1 MHNSIMK
8 YSMRL
13 TNCISLSIAFWIIST
28 SAIAQKNDPPQI
40 DCSKIVTYKHV
51 ENVELKLWMFNPPN
65 HQSSDKSP
73 AIVFFFGGG
82 WNTGNPEQ
90 FVPHCQYLA
99 SRGMVAA
106 VADYRVFSRHKVMVP
121 ACVSDAK
128 SAVRWMR
135 EHAQELG
142 IDPNRIAAGGGSA
155 GGHLAASTA
164 FLPKFDE
171 PGENQKISSK
181 PNALVLF
188 NPALILAS
196 PERNDTILYEVN
208 SKNSQRFGPDPEDVS
223 PFHHV
228 NKNAPPTIIFH
239 GTKDTTVPFESVRL
253 FSEKMKESGNKCTVI
268 AYKGQNHGFFNFGRD
283 NNGPFIDTVNKI
295 DSFLVSAGYLKAP
308 PESLT
313 Q

>member
-1 MHNSIMK
+1 
-8 YSMRL
+8 MRL
-13 TNCISLSIAFWIIST
+13 TCLFQLLLAFSIFSN
-28 SAIAQKNDPPQI
+28 SAVAQFSYPPRTE
-40 DCSKIVTYKHV
+40 CSKIVTYKHIDDAD
-51 ENVELKLWMFNPPN
+51 LKLWIFNPPE
-65 HQSSDKSP
+65 HQLSDKSP

-82 WNTGNPEQ
+82 WMGGTPEQ
-90 FVPHCQYLA
+90 FAPHCQYLA

-106 VADYRVFSRHKVMVP
+106 VADYRVSSRHNVLVP

-135 EHAQELG
+135 EHAQDLG

-171 PGENQKISSK
+171 PGENSEISSK

-196 PERNDTILYEVN
+196 TEENDTLLNEALR
-208 SKNSQRFGPDPEDVS
+208 KNRDRFGPDPENVS
-223 PFHHV
+223 PYHHI
-228 NKNAPPTIIFH
+228 KRNAPPAIIFH
-239 GTKDTTVPFESVRL
+239 GTGDNTVPFASVRL
-253 FSEKMKESGNKCTVI
+253 FSEKMKKFGNACTVI

-283 NNGPFIDTVNKI
+283 NNGPFVDTVNKM
-295 DSFLVSAGYLKAP
+295 DRFLVSVGYLKAP